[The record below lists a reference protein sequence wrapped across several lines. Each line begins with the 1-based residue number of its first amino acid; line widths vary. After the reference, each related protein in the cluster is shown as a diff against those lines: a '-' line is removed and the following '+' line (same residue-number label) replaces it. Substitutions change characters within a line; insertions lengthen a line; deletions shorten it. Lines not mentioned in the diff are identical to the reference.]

1 MNVEYEE
8 FSSIEDMLLFL
19 ASAAPPMKNF
29 MPINLYKGFVC
40 SFIPLSQSGGET
52 YLMLYTK
59 SQITSS
65 ASGTPKGV
73 KFEQGIHEFDITTK
87 TIKKVEAIE
96 RADKSYFIVITPIRN
111 TIADK
116 AIEQM

>member
-8 FSSIEDMLLFL
+8 FENIEDMLMYL
-19 ASAAPPMKNF
+19 SSVAPPMKNF
-29 MPINLYKGFVC
+29 MPINSYKGFVC
-40 SFIPLSQSGGET
+40 SFIPLSPSGGDT

-59 SQITSS
+59 GELET
-65 ASGTPKGV
+65 
-73 KFEQGIHEFDITTK
+73 GIHEFDITTK

-96 RADKSYFIVITPIRN
+96 RADKSYFIVMTPIRN

-116 AIEQM
+116 AIDQM

>member
-8 FSSIEDMLLFL
+8 FTSIEDMLLFL
-19 ASAAPPMKNF
+19 SSAAPPMKNF
-29 MPINLYKGFVC
+29 MPINSYKGFVC
-40 SFIPLSQSGGET
+40 SFIPLSPAGGDV

-59 SQITSS
+59 CELET
-65 ASGTPKGV
+65 
-73 KFEQGIHEFDITTK
+73 GIHEFDITTK
-87 TIKKVEAIE
+87 TLRKVEAIE
-96 RADKSYFIVITPIRN
+96 RADKSYFIVMTPIRN

>member
-8 FSSIEDMLLFL
+8 FTSIEDMLLFL
-19 ASAAPPMKNF
+19 SSAAPPMKNF
-29 MPINLYKGFVC
+29 MPINSYKGFVC
-40 SFIPLSQSGGET
+40 SFIPLSPSGGDT

-59 SQITSS
+59 GELET
-65 ASGTPKGV
+65 
-73 KFEQGIHEFDITTK
+73 GIHEFDITTK
-87 TIKKVEAIE
+87 AIRKVDAIE
-96 RADKSYFIVITPIRN
+96 RADKSYFIVMTPISN

>member
-19 ASAAPPMKNF
+19 SSAAPPMKNF
-29 MPINLYKGFVC
+29 MPINSYKGFVC
-40 SFIPLSQSGGET
+40 SFIPLSQTGGET

-59 SQITSS
+59 GKLET
-65 ASGTPKGV
+65 
-73 KFEQGIHEFDITTK
+73 GIHEFDITTK

-96 RADKSYFIVITPIRN
+96 RADKSYFIVMTPIRN

>member
-8 FSSIEDMLLFL
+8 FENIEDMLMYL
-19 ASAAPPMKNF
+19 SSVAPPMKNF
-29 MPINLYKGFVC
+29 MPINSYKGFVC
-40 SFIPLSQSGGET
+40 SFIPLTPSGGDT

-59 SQITSS
+59 GELES
-65 ASGTPKGV
+65 
-73 KFEQGIHEFDITTK
+73 GIHEFDITTK

-96 RADKSYFIVITPIRN
+96 RADKSYFIVMTPIRN

-116 AIEQM
+116 AIDQM